1 MKKKTDKMSIR
12 DNILQKLSGLALI
25 GLGGLV
31 SHIAND
37 GGGLVFGLL
46 FGVPLLVSSK
56 QWIYW

>member
-1 MKKKTDKMSIR
+1 MKKKTNRMSVR
-12 DNILQKLSGLALI
+12 DNILQKISGLVLI

-31 SHIAND
+31 SLIAHD

-46 FGVPLLVSSK
+46 FGVPLVISRK